1 MGAPDNSQRITANP
15 VVGLRILLILTI
27 SGVIAFI
34 GRIGSAQSMNPTQQ
48 TQAAVPPQKGSTPN
62 RQSHAASDVVTNI
75 IDASRDVTP
84 ELHAQALLLLVESNQ
99 KLDKSL
105 KLKLANE
112 AFDAAASASLPVRM
126 ITAVSMLN
134 DDSDA
139 GRSLFGYS
147 LNLDRLSL
155 QSRAIADIA
164 GMDPVA
170 ARRHLI
176 DFSLPEMPPVGC
188 TEAFVY
194 DPHSYYDLL
203 RGLARDKKANLKD
216 SKDTTEDILYPA
228 VSNLQ
233 SHTQVGLAMALLADS
248 GLSKDQLQSLTGTLV
263 GQLSRLRG
271 DERGFTAEI
280 SSRTGRTGSDK
291 LYQALEK
298 SKPGSGSTLLQVFRQ
313 YLIENYKTGG
323 CGTPLPAP
331 DKSGRKNLPDAIR
344 KFNDE
349 FRDGLGRAELDPI
362 TVQDIDAS
370 VPVVKAEVN
379 NYWSD
384 PESKALLA
392 AEQQLKYDES
402 GIVRPLSD
410 RESSTWRSQVIS
422 YLGKIDDWEADPF
435 KSAEV
440 FNEKLELYTAVT
452 NLTTQDDLKWLAVER
467 SLSMLENSTMESENP
482 AEWLFGVMDLQ
493 LLTSAPVDGP
503 EYKRLARDPDFTTRL
518 IKSKSRSLHLVGML
532 ESLHLDPF
540 NSKDTGIML
549 P

>member
-1 MGAPDNSQRITANP
+1 MGAPDNSRRIATDP
-15 VVGLRILLILTI
+15 VAGLRILLILAVA
-27 SGVIAFI
+27 SVIALI

-48 TQAAVPPQKGSTPN
+48 TQAAVPPQKETTSN
-62 RQSHAASDVVTNI
+62 RQANAASDTVKNI

-99 KLDKSL
+99 ILDKSL

-126 ITAVSMLN
+126 IPAVMML
-134 DDSDA
+134 DTDSDA
-139 GRSLFGYS
+139 GRSLCGYS
-147 LNLDRLSL
+147 LNLDQLSL

-164 GMDPVA
+164 ATDPVA
-170 ARRHLI
+170 ARKQLT

-194 DPHSYYDLL
+194 DPHSYYDLF
-203 RGLARDKKANLKD
+203 RTLAHDKKANLKD
-216 SKDTTEDILYPA
+216 SKDATEDILYPA

-233 SHTQVGLAMALLADS
+233 THTQVGLAMALLADS

-271 DERGFTAEI
+271 DERGFAEEI
-280 SSRTGRTGSDK
+280 SGRRGITGSNR
-291 LYQALEK
+291 LYRALEK
-298 SKPGSGSTLLQVFRQ
+298 SEPGSGLALLQVFRQ

-323 CGTPLPAP
+323 CGTLLPSP
-331 DKSGRKNLPDAIR
+331 DKSGRKNLPDAIQ

-349 FRDGLGRAELDPI
+349 FRNGLGRAELDPI

-370 VPVVKAEVN
+370 VPVVEAEVHK
-379 NYWSD
+379 YWSD
-384 PESKALLA
+384 PESKAFLA
-392 AEQQLKYDES
+392 AAQLLKYDEN
-402 GIVRPLSD
+402 GIVRSLSEK
-410 RESSTWRSQVIS
+410 ESSTWRSQVIS

-440 FNEKLELYTAVT
+440 FNEKLELYTAVI
-452 NLTTQDDLKWLAVER
+452 NLTTQNDLKWAAVER

-482 AEWLFGVMDLQ
+482 AQWLFGVMNLQ
-493 LLTSAPVDGP
+493 LRASTLVDGP
-503 EYKRLARDPDFTTRL
+503 EYKKLARDPDFTTRL

-540 NSKDTGIML
+540 NSKDTGITL